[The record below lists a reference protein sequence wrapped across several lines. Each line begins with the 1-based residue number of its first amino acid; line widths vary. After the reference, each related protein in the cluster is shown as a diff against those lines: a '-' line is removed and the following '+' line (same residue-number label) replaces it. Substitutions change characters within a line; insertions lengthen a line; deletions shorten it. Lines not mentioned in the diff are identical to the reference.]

1 MCTIMYM
8 DPVIRPQAVIFFFF
22 TISLFLAVLGLHCCF
37 EALSSSSESE
47 LLSVEVH
54 GLPVVVA
61 SLVWTTG
68 SRGLA

>member
-1 MCTIMYM
+1 MYM
-8 DPVIRPQAVIFFFF
+8 DSVIRPQAVIFFFF
-22 TISLFLAVLGLHCCF
+22 TISLFLAVPGLHCCF
-37 EALSSSSESE
+37 EALSSSSESG

-68 SRGLA
+68 SRACGVQ